1 MALRSTVA
9 PNRLCVRRDPRPA
22 LRQNPRGCCNVVD
35 DNNDVDV
42 VSIELGR
49 AADDASRSRGGAV
62 ASRGALAGGLRGRRV
77 AEHGEHGG
85 PGEAAD
91 PGVGSALGG
100 PRARG
105 VARRRCARLSVVSRA
120 LYFSAETRRPCDR
133 LEAYVAAHAA
143 ARPDYDATWRRYRS
157 ERGDDAT
164 DGRVPAASLPRA
176 LSRHVLVRA
185 GRRPRRR
192 RRRSGI
198 ATT

>member
-1 MALRSTVA
+1 MALRSMVA
-9 PNRLCVRRDPRPA
+9 PDRICVRGETPGQHCGRTRA
-22 LRQNPRGCCNVVD
+22 RG
-35 DNNDVDV
+35 VDV
-42 VSIELGR
+42 VSVELGR

-105 VARRRCARLSVVSRA
+105 VARRRCARLFFGFVSRA
-120 LYFSAETRRPCDR
+120 LFFSAETRRPRGR

-143 ARPDYDATWRRYRS
+143 ARPDYDAAWRRYRS

-176 LSRHVLVRA
+176 LSRHVLGRA

-192 RRRSGI
+192 RRRSGT